1 MAAGAALSFETA
13 GKSRPPQDEAV
24 PLQCKKTGGAMRRPF
39 SLSGLIRLERQFI
52 TSVLMRFGTSP
63 TGTTALIFM
72 LAVSI
77 AVTDRS
83 PELEM

>member
-1 MAAGAALSFETA
+1 VAALSAFQLA
-13 GKSRPPQDEAV
+13 GVHKGRPYNA
-24 PLQCKKTGGAMRRPF
+24 KTGGAMRRPF
-39 SLSGLIRLERQFI
+39 SFSGVNRLKRQFI
-52 TSVLMRFGTSP
+52 TRVLMRLGTSP
-63 TGTTALIFM
+63 TGMTALIFM